1 MQEPFCSVIRNFMKK
16 KAKPQALI
24 VFDMDG
30 VIVDVSGSYRNTVRQ
45 TARLFFKGAVSWKSL
60 PDPLFSHTDLSR
72 VKQTGGL
79 NNDWDLTFLIINL
92 LFTMVKISKIY
103 NALDAWATYKKT
115 LQNCNV
121 ANLTQFLNS
130 EKNPVSTLLEKNGR
144 ISNDFIAS
152 LYTGDVGSGNIIKQ
166 IFQEIYLGKELFES
180 TYGIQS
186 KVYHEKGFINRE
198 TLLIDKSILESLSR
212 NNILAIATGRP
223 QIEAD
228 YPLEL
233 FDLKKFFSLILT
245 LDDCL
250 KEEQKIF
257 EQEQNKVSLSK
268 PNPFML
274 DAIEAAQKN
283 KVSKYYYVG
292 DMPDDMMAASRS
304 RAGFIGIGVLISSSE
319 KDRLKI
325 DLENAG
331 ADYIIENFDELVKIV
346 ESKNNN

>member
-1 MQEPFCSVIRNFMKK
+1 MVFGYKKNMKK
-16 KAKPQALI
+16 QAKPQALI

-30 VIVDVSGSYRNTVRQ
+30 VIVDVSGSYRHTVRQ
-45 TARLFFKGAVSWKSL
+45 TARLFFKGAISWKSL
-60 PDPLFSHTDLSR
+60 PDPLFSLADLAR
-72 VKQTGGL
+72 VKQSGGL

-92 LFTMVKISKIY
+92 LFTMVKGSSEQPDS
-103 NALDAWATYKKT
+103 NPWTTYKKT
-115 LQNCNV
+115 LRNCDV
-121 ANLTQFLNS
+121 ANLAQFLNS
-130 EKNPVSTLLEKNGR
+130 EKNPVSTLLKKNGR
-144 ISNDFIAS
+144 ISNDFITG
-152 LYTGDVGSGNIIKQ
+152 LYTGDVGTGNIIKQ

-180 TYGIQS
+180 TYGIRS

-198 TLLIDKSILESLSR
+198 TLLIDKSILKSLSR

-233 FDLKKFFSLILT
+233 FDLKQFFSVILT

-257 EQEQNKVSLSK
+257 EQKQKKVALSK
-268 PNPFML
+268 PNPYML
-274 DAIEAAQKN
+274 DAIEAAHEN
-283 KVSKYYYVG
+283 KFSKYYYVG

-304 RAGFIGIGVLISSSE
+304 RAGFFGIGVLISSSE
-319 KDRLKI
+319 KDRLKK

-331 ADYIIENFDELVKIV
+331 ADYIIEDFDELLKII
-346 ESKNNN
+346 ES